1 MIIGHS
7 RQFNILF
14 AKCVF
19 WTLIR
24 IFSTR
29 YLFKGLLFLNIA
41 KCWQLLLLKRFVF
54 ERKTNL
60 TNWLVRN
67 DNTCTYSTN
76 WMKNTINHY
85 NNHLKDIENGMVKS
99 KYFFF
104 RTRTAVVFQRAA
116 SQKNYFLTI
125 HDYCPVILQW
135 FINNPIFL
143 RRLSISIANNWS
155 NSQKFENKTLL
166 VYLRRLDDLQITH
179 QICFNFLIWFF
190 GP

>member
-54 ERKTNL
+54 KRKTNL

-76 WMKNTINHY
+76 RMKNTINHY

-99 KYFFF
+99 KYFFSYTYRCSIPERCVAKKLF
-104 RTRTAVVFQRAA
+104 F
-116 SQKNYFLTI
+116 
-125 HDYCPVILQW
+125 
-135 FINNPIFL
+135 NNPRLLPSHLAMIF
-143 RRLSISIANNWS
+143 
-155 NSQKFENKTLL
+155 Q
-166 VYLRRLDDLQITH
+166 
-179 QICFNFLIWFF
+179 
-190 GP
+190 

>member
-67 DNTCTYSTN
+67 DNTYTYSTN

-104 RTRTAVVFQRAA
+104 VHVPLFQRAA

-125 HDYCPVILQW
+125 HDYCPVIFQW
-135 FINNPIFL
+135 FTNNPIFL
-143 RRLSISIANNWS
+143 RRLSVSTVNNW
-155 NSQKFENKTLL
+155 NKSQKLENQT
-166 VYLRRLDDLQITH
+166 
-179 QICFNFLIWFF
+179 
-190 GP
+190 

>member
-99 KYFFF
+99 KYFFSYTYRCSIPESCVAKKLF
-104 RTRTAVVFQRAA
+104 F
-116 SQKNYFLTI
+116 
-125 HDYCPVILQW
+125 
-135 FINNPIFL
+135 NNP
-143 RRLSISIANNWS
+143 RLLPSHLAMIY
-155 NSQKFENKTLL
+155 K
-166 VYLRRLDDLQITH
+166 
-179 QICFNFLIWFF
+179 
-190 GP
+190 